1 MEERKTDIEKRLF
14 DGVLNFFTTNKIDAK
29 SSKFIVGFSGGADSL
44 CLLYLMKSL
53 FPTSQIKAVYINH
66 KIRPSKELE
75 KELQLNKNNCS
86 KIGIPLTII
95 ELEDGQ
101 VSSLSKK
108 ENLGEEAACRI
119 LRYKK
124 LESFCQA
131 EGFDY
136 ILTAHNRTDQLETV
150 AMRLIK
156 GSALTS
162 LRGIYPIRGK
172 IIRPVL
178 ELERKDF
185 EIYLKSKGF
194 TWSEDST
201 NSNNKYLRNYIRNDL
216 FLKLKKIMPEYDKSL
231 LLIQKK
237 VEKACMNFDK
247 DFQFDGKGID
257 LDEFRL
263 MNNFHKELLLFSY
276 WDEVFY
282 SEEKGLEVSLS
293 RKNVS
298 RIIEATNNKKGI
310 SMDFSKAIVCITKNR
325 LFILN
330 KNELEQYPKNWS
342 FELDLTKEREI
353 VNLPYGLCLKR
364 GFGNNK
370 MNKDIKNNPQIFLF
384 NEDLKG
390 KVRVSNYEN
399 GDTIQLKSGTK
410 KISRL
415 LQDFGIPSVLRK
427 FVPVIYD
434 EKQAVAVMA
443 AFFGGKDR
451 ICKVCSGHKEINL
464 LYLYIIDK
472 E

>member
-1 MEERKTDIEKRLF
+1 MEGRKTKTEKKLL
-14 DGVLNFFTTNKIDAK
+14 DGVLKFFNTNKIDAK
-29 SSKFIVGFSGGADSL
+29 ASKFIVGFSGGADSL
-44 CLLYLMKSL
+44 CLLYLMKKL
-53 FPTSQIKAVYINH
+53 FPSSLIKAVYINH
-66 KIRPSKELE
+66 KIRSSKELE
-75 KELQLNKNNCS
+75 KEIQLNKSNCDR
-86 KIGIPLTII
+86 IGIPLAVL
-95 ELEDGQ
+95 ELEDNQ
-101 VSSLSKK
+101 VSILSKK

-124 LESFCQA
+124 LEDFCQS

-136 ILTAHNRTDQLETV
+136 ILTAHNRTDQIETV

-156 GSALTS
+156 GSAITS

-178 ELERKDF
+178 ELERQDF
-185 EIYLKSKGF
+185 EECLTENNFS
-194 TWSEDST
+194 WSEDST
-201 NSNNKYLRNYIRNDL
+201 NSNNKYLRNSIRNDL
-216 FLKLKKIMPEYDKSL
+216 FPKLKKIMPEFEKSL

-237 VEKACMNFDK
+237 VEKACLDFDYSNS
-247 DFQFDGKGID
+247 FMGKGID
-257 LDEFRL
+257 L
-263 MNNFHKELLLFSY
+263 NNFRSLNTFKKELLLFSY

-282 SEEKGLEVSLS
+282 DEEKGLKVSLS
-293 RKNVS
+293 RKNIA
-298 RIIEATNNKKGI
+298 RIIEATEDKKGI
-310 SMDFSKAIVCITKNR
+310 TLEFSKAFVCITKNR
-325 LFILN
+325 LFIIN
-330 KNELEQYPKNWS
+330 KEKIEKYPKRWS
-342 FELDLTKEREI
+342 FDLDLIKKSEI
-353 VNLPYGLCLKR
+353 INLPYDLRLKR
-364 GFGNNK
+364 GICSKK
-370 MNKDIKNNPQIFLF
+370 MNLDIKDNPQIFLF

-399 GDTIQLKSGTK
+399 GDTIQLKSGRK

-415 LQDFGIPSVLRK
+415 LQDFGIPIALRK

-451 ICKVCSGHKEINL
+451 ICKDCSGHKEINL

>member
-1 MEERKTDIEKRLF
+1 
-14 DGVLNFFTTNKIDAK
+14 
-29 SSKFIVGFSGGADSL
+29 
-44 CLLYLMKSL
+44 
-53 FPTSQIKAVYINH
+53 
-66 KIRPSKELE
+66 
-75 KELQLNKNNCS
+75 
-86 KIGIPLTII
+86 
-95 ELEDGQ
+95 
-101 VSSLSKK
+101 
-108 ENLGEEAACRI
+108 RI

-124 LESFCQA
+124 LENFCEEQ
-131 EGFDY
+131 GFDY

-156 GSALTS
+156 GSSIVS
-162 LRGIYPIRGK
+162 LRGIYPVRGK

-178 ELERKDF
+178 ELERQDF
-185 EIYLKSKGF
+185 EKCLKESGF

-201 NSNNKYLRNYIRNDL
+201 NTNNKYLRNYIRNNL
-216 FLKLKKIMPEYDKSL
+216 FVKLKKIMPEYDKSL

-237 VEKACMNFDK
+237 VEKACINFDYEK
-247 DFQFDGKGID
+247 DFEKNGID
-257 LDEFRL
+257 LEEFKIL
-263 MNNFHKELLLFSY
+263 NNFQKELCLFSY
-276 WDEVFY
+276 WDKVFF

-293 RKNVS
+293 RKNIS
-298 RIIEATNNKKGI
+298 RIIEATEVKKGI
-310 SMDFSKAIVCITKNR
+310 SLDFSKAIVCITKNR
-325 LFILN
+325 LFIIN
-330 KNELEQYPKNWS
+330 KRIIKEYPTKWS
-342 FELDLTKEREI
+342 FELDLNKKSESI
-353 VNLPYGLCLKR
+353 SLPYGLCLKR
-364 GFGNNK
+364 GIGSKK
-370 MNKDIKNNPQIFLF
+370 MNKDIKSNPQIFLF

-415 LQDFGIPSVLRK
+415 LQDFGIPSALRK

-434 EKQAVAVMA
+434 ENQAVAVMA

>member
-1 MEERKTDIEKRLF
+1 MEKRKTETEKKLL
-14 DGVLNFFTTNKIDAK
+14 DGVLKFFNENEIDTKA
-29 SSKFIVGFSGGADSL
+29 SKFVVGFSGGADSL
-44 CLLYLMKSL
+44 CLLYLMKKL
-53 FPTSQIKAVYINH
+53 FLTSQIRAVYINH
-66 KIRPSKELE
+66 KIRPNEELA
-75 KELQLNKNNCS
+75 KELQLNKNNCR
-86 KIGIPLTII
+86 KIGVPLTIL

-101 VSSLSKK
+101 VAFLSKK

-124 LESFCQA
+124 LEDFCES

-156 GSALTS
+156 GSSIVS
-162 LRGIYPIRGK
+162 LRGIYPVRGK

-178 ELERKDF
+178 DLERKDF
-185 EIYLKSKGF
+185 EKCLKEQGF
-194 TWSEDST
+194 IWSEDST

-216 FLKLKKIMPEYDKSL
+216 FLKLKKIMPEYEKSL

-237 VEKACMNFDK
+237 VEKACVNFDYDK
-247 DFQFDGKGID
+247 KFEGKGINLED
-257 LDEFRL
+257 FRL
-263 MNNFHKELLLFSY
+263 LDNFQKELLLFSY

-293 RKNVS
+293 RKNIS
-298 RIIEATNNKKGI
+298 RIIEATEEKKGV

-325 LFILN
+325 LFFIN
-330 KNELEQYPKNWS
+330 KNIFRQYPTNWS
-342 FELDLTKEREI
+342 YEINLTKKSESI
-353 VNLPYGLCLKR
+353 SLPYGLCLKR
-364 GFGNNK
+364 GLGKQKLNN
-370 MNKDIKNNPQIFLF
+370 DIKGNPQIFLF
-384 NEDLKG
+384 NEDLNG
-390 KVRVSNYEN
+390 KVRVSNYKN
-399 GDTIQLKSGTK
+399 GDTIQLINGTK
-410 KISRL
+410 KISRV
-415 LQDFGIPSVLRK
+415 LQDFGIPPALRK

-451 ICKVCSGHKEINL
+451 ICKDCSGHKEINL
-464 LYLYIIDK
+464 VYLYIIDK